1 MSKTPR
7 SRPNTPEPLNNQEP
21 QNYELGTTSDTTTRD
36 EGNLELTAFQT
47 ALERFEHP
55 IHVMLEVRRAY
66 SEWFNE
72 DAPKEI
78 SSLSLYVALEMNVP
92 VSSFSPISVYRFT
105 SQELRRIQL
114 FQEWISK
121 KLKV

>member
-1 MSKTPR
+1 MSA

-21 QNYELGTTSDTTTRD
+21 QRYDVGTHSDTTTRD
-36 EGNLELTAFQT
+36 EGNLKPTAFQT
-47 ALERFEHP
+47 VLERFEHP

-72 DAPKEI
+72 DAPVDV
-78 SSLSLYVALEMNVP
+78 SSLSLYVALEMNIP
-92 VSSFSPISVYRFT
+92 VSSFSPISAHRFT
-105 SQELRRIQL
+105 LQEAKRVQL
-114 FQEWISK
+114 YQEWISK